1 MKITKEYE
9 KDLKEKAK
17 EYEKGA
23 EDREIRRL
31 LDEALQESLDKRQ

>member
-1 MKITKEYE
+1 MKITPEYE
-9 KDLKEKAK
+9 KKLKEKAK